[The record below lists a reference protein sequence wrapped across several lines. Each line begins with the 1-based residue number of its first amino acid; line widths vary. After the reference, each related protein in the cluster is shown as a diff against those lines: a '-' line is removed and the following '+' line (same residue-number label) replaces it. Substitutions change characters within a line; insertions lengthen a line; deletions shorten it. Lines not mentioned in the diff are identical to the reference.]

1 MAEDRVAVGNDR
13 AVVGDHRM
21 AVGKDRAAV
30 GKTILNNLLS
40 QDGCTTE
47 KLAQGIRAFVSD
59 TNKLEAALRAKL

>member
-1 MAEDRVAVGNDR
+1 MPGRFQSNSLFIVNA
-13 AVVGDHRM
+13 
-21 AVGKDRAAV
+21 
-30 GKTILNNLLS
+30 LSLS